1 MPVFDFLGFL
11 LVIALFAVGGMWQAG
26 KVKTQSA
33 YLIANRHTG
42 LFALVATLVVSE
54 LNTST
59 LLAFSSAGF
68 FAGDWALTLPFVL
81 LVGLTFYS
89 LTVAKKY
96 REFNVLSV
104 AEVFLK
110 KYGSAYARV
119 VSVCL
124 IIAMLGFCSTYVR
137 SFALFFAPLLRIN
150 IWLLSLIMIA
160 AVLTFTLRGGL
171 KSIIRSDIIIFVVAL
186 FFLPLV
192 FYWTLNFNE
201 SIPVPAIS
209 FTEGRQA
216 LTPNFVLSLI
226 ILTSSTYILAPW
238 YGQKILSAKNAKVA
252 YLSMA
257 ICAVFVFALYGLL
270 VLSCSIL
277 QKKGVELTS
286 PENALPFILS
296 NVVPIGARG
305 IGYALIF
312 CIAATTLAGAYNAI
326 ATIIMSDFF
335 MPRCFNI
342 KQPIIITLTI
352 ASISYVLSNMLV
364 GNIFDT
370 IIFVNIPIFALS
382 FALLAAFYWPPVTSA
397 GAFSSTVVGLLWGLF
412 CYNYFGV
419 EGHYIIYWIFFGLPL
434 VFGCGISVSLYSA
447 KTYSSRI

>member
-11 LVIALFAVGGMWQAG
+11 LVIVLFAAGGMWQAG
-26 KVKTQSA
+26 KVKTQDA

-42 LFALVATLVVSE
+42 LFALVATLVVTE

-59 LLAFSSAGF
+59 LLSFSSAGF

-96 REFNVLSV
+96 REFNALSV

-110 KYGSAYARV
+110 KYGVSYARV
-119 VSVCL
+119 VSICL
-124 IIAMLGFCSTYVR
+124 IIAMLGFSSTYVR
-137 SFALFFAPLLRIN
+137 SFTLFFAPLLRMN

-160 AVLTFTLRGGL
+160 AVLIFTVRGGL
-171 KSIIRSDIIIFVVAL
+171 KSIIRGDIIIFIVAL

-209 FTEGRQA
+209 FAKGRQA

-238 YGQKILSAKNAKVA
+238 YGQKILSAKNAKIA
-252 YLSMA
+252 YWSVA

-270 VLSCSIL
+270 ILSCSVL
-277 QKKGVELTS
+277 QKKGIELRS
-286 PENALPFILS
+286 PENAFPFILS
-296 NVVPIGARG
+296 NIVPIGARG
-305 IGYALIF
+305 VGYALIF

-335 MPRCFNI
+335 IPGYFSV
-342 KQPIIITLTI
+342 KKPIIITLII
-352 ASISYVLSNMLV
+352 AIISYFLANTLV
-364 GNIFDT
+364 DNIFNT
-370 IIFVNIPIFALS
+370 LIAANIPIFALS
-382 FALLAAFYWPPVTSA
+382 FGLLAAFYWPPVTPT
-397 GAFSSTVVGLLWGLF
+397 GAYTSTVVGLLWGLF

-419 EGHYIIYWIFFGLPL
+419 EGHYTIYWIFLGIPL
-434 VFGCGISVSLYSA
+434 VFGSGISVSLYSA
-447 KTYSSRI
+447 KSAS